1 MIKRATKNK
10 TVVKKAGKKAVKKG
24 KAKGKVKGKK
34 SSKKEFSPA
43 EVRKEI
49 AELVGL
55 NAVDMVEAVI
65 EEGMKG
71 QLAPTKYMLEVAHIY
86 PQVND
91 GSEVTREEDCLAKT
105 LLDRLNI
112 PDKPVGRDEEEDF
125 VTIPPRRVELE
136 TESEPEPEKPGQES
150 ADEKEE
156 EVTVVG

>member
-1 MIKRATKNK
+1 MIKRAKKK

-24 KAKGKVKGKK
+24 KAKGKAKSKK
-34 SSKKEFSPA
+34 SSKKEFNPA

-91 GSEVTREEDCLAKT
+91 GSEATREEDCLAKT

-112 PDKPVGRDEEEDF
+112 PDTPVGRDEEEDF
-125 VTIPPRRVELE
+125 VTIPPRKAVVEA
-136 TESEPEPEKPGQES
+136 ESEPEKKS
-150 ADEKEE
+150 VDEEEE
-156 EVTVVG
+156 EVTVAG